1 MMKFRDLKIGVKV
14 NAAFSILCAFAIFVA
29 GIGIFTLYNF
39 NQSAERMRLASERA
53 IYAERINGLIYAVVM
68 DSRGLYMGGAPEKMQ
83 KFADG
88 LLENLKQLQAD
99 LARWEESVPP
109 TSREK
114 FVAAKKNT
122 DEFVKFRTELVRLGL
137 EVGAPAAREW
147 GDNEANR
154 ANRKALNQEISTLA
168 ENNAKDVARTKA
180 EIAQAYHRLSG
191 LIVIVTAVGIAISL
205 ALAWAMARTQI
216 SKPITALTGVMK
228 RLSEGALETEI
239 PLTGRR
245 DEIGQMADTL
255 LVFKDGMI
263 QAKAAAAREA
273 QEQETRLARA
283 QLIAGLTQNF
293 DADVSKALTTVT
305 NATAQLQKTSASM
318 NTTADATLH
327 QADAVAGAAH
337 EASANVQTVSA
348 AAEELTSSIQ
358 EITRQVGSSV
368 ETANQAVKQARH
380 TNEQV
385 QSLSVAAQKIGD
397 VVNLINEIAGQ
408 TNLLALNATIEAARA
423 GEAGKGFAV
432 VASEVKNL
440 ANQTA
445 KATEEVTTQINA
457 IQSATRDSVS
467 SIVAIGKS
475 IEDMNQMVSSIAAA
489 IEEQGAATQEI
500 ARSVEM
506 AARGTADVTK
516 NITGVTQA
524 TAQTG
529 AAAGEVMDAA
539 GIMSREAEGL
549 RAQVEQFLKAVKSA

>member
-68 DSRGLYMGGAPEKMQ
+68 DSRGLYMDGAPEKMQ

-109 TSREK
+109 ASREK

-137 EVGAPAAREW
+137 EVGATAAREW

-228 RLSEGALETEI
+228 RLSEDALETEI
-239 PLTGRR
+239 PLT

-255 LVFKDGMI
+255 LVFKDGMTK
-263 QAKAAAAREA
+263 AKAAAAREA

-348 AAEELTSSIQ
+348 AAEELTSSIH